1 MEKDS
6 LKENSEDEFNKLEPE
21 VYVNA
26 VHHFVM
32 EKLHLFAGWLL
43 MKTMPYVHMYE
54 FELEDSDEESI

>member
-6 LKENSEDEFNKLEPE
+6 LKDSSEGNFIKLEPE

-26 VHHFVM
+26 VHHFLM
-32 EKLHLFAGWLL
+32 EILNRFASWLM

-54 FELEDSDEESI
+54 FELEDSDEESV